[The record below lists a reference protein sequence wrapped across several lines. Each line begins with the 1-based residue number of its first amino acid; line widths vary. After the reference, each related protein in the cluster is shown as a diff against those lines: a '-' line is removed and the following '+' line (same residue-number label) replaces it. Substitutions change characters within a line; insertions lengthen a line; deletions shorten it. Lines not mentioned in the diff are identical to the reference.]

1 MMNQQQRT
9 EERMSKVYY
18 DKTQDKPIVK
28 GMYPAHIK
36 DIDSREAETKF
47 GTATV
52 VELRVSMGLEN
63 ELKKVKVVIDGKEET
78 AEYLFDKEFVSK
90 GIFLY
95 TDTDKSGLN
104 RNYLRFCKTFA
115 IEGEEEEVEGK
126 MMTALPNLV
135 EDASIIKG
143 EPVIVSLEKE
153 YWKTREGEDRRTWK
167 AMTVVPR
174 QGKKRNFDVP
184 F

>member
-1 MMNQQQRT
+1 MP
-9 EERMSKVYY
+9 KVYY
-18 DKTQDKPIVK
+18 DKTQDKPIIK

-36 DIDSREAETKF
+36 DIESREAETKF

-63 ELKKVKVVIDGKEET
+63 ELK
-78 AEYLFDKEFVSK
+78 

-104 RNYLRFCKTFA
+104 RNYLRFCKTFG
-115 IEGEEEEVEGK
+115 IEGEEEEVEGR

-143 EPVIVSLEKE
+143 EPVLVSLDKE
-153 YWKTREGEDRRTWK
+153 YWKTREGEERSTWK
-167 AMTVVPR
+167 ALTVVPR